1 VDGSARDIKPVVDPA
16 LTPASQWWLASL
28 IARKADPADKPIIEH
43 LARFVLIVCV
53 LGSLFTDLGLPW
65 LGATAAWILVMFA
78 MRHEIRTGGL
88 RRYRESFV
96 DQDDLDG
103 ASGDEL
109 RAAQCAIEAVTSSE
123 VYRMDLL
130 GEAPSSWLL
139 RQHEWEIAT
148 RLRKITLRRADYTL
162 SMSAG
167 VPGPQTAAVL
177 GAHRRA
183 VMVAQEAASRRVSQ
197 LQDYAGVV
205 VAADAA
211 LRDWRTAEQQAGK
224 NHVYLDLVAQGAGDE
239 HAVAEFTHLIE
250 QASRTRDAFQATLNQ
265 AMIAAE
271 PLVLPDSP
279 EYWPQQRAA

>member
-1 VDGSARDIKPVVDPA
+1 
-16 LTPASQWWLASL
+16 
-28 IARKADPADKPIIEH
+28 
-43 LARFVLIVCV
+43 
-53 LGSLFTDLGLPW
+53 
-65 LGATAAWILVMFA
+65 
-78 MRHEIRTGGL
+78 
-88 RRYRESFV
+88 
-96 DQDDLDG
+96 
-103 ASGDEL
+103 
-109 RAAQCAIEAVTSSE
+109 
-123 VYRMDLL
+123 
-130 GEAPSSWLL
+130 
-139 RQHEWEIAT
+139 
-148 RLRKITLRRADYTL
+148 
-162 SMSAG
+162 MSAG